1 MTRILSE
8 AETILKLPDFRW
20 SLERYHAAIEAGILT
35 EYDKVELLFGKL
47 VPMSPVGIAHGK
59 VVKKMN
65 RLFINRFPE
74 ESYTVGVQ
82 DPITLIDDSEPEPD
96 LFVAK
101 GNLESYDHHPYP
113 EDLLLVVEVSD
124 STLARDRCAKQFS
137 YAIAGIEEY
146 WIINVYEK
154 QVERFTQPVPER
166 AVYETKEVFKAGEVF
181 TSLHL
186 GEFEV
191 DQLIIEN

>member
-8 AETILKLPDFRW
+8 AETILKLHDFRW
-20 SLERYHAAIEAGILT
+20 SLERYHDAIEAGILT

-59 VVKKMN
+59 VVNKIT
-65 RLFINRFPE
+65 RFFIKHLPE
-74 ESYTVGVQ
+74 DKFTVGVQ
-82 DPITLIDDSEPEPD
+82 NPITLIDDSEPEPD
-96 LFVAK
+96 LYVAR
-101 GNLESYDHHPYP
+101 GPLESYDHHPYP

-124 STLARDRCAKQFS
+124 STLARDRGAKQFS

-154 QVERFTQPVPER
+154 QVERFTQPLPDR
-166 AVYETKEVFKAGEVF
+166 ASYEKKEVFRSGDVF
-181 TSLHL
+181 ESLHL

-191 DQLIIEN
+191 DDLLIN

>member
-65 RLFINRFPE
+65 RLFNGLFPE
-74 ESYTVGVQ
+74 DEYTIGVQ
-82 DPITLIDDSEPEPD
+82 DPITLVDDSEPEPD
-96 LFVAK
+96 LFIAK
-101 GNLESYDHHPYP
+101 GPLESYDHHPYP

-124 STLARDRCAKQFS
+124 STLARDRGAKQFS
-137 YAIAGIEEY
+137 YAIAGIQEY

-154 QVERFTQPVPER
+154 QIERFTGPIPER
-166 AVYETKEVFKAGEVF
+166 AGYETKEVFKSGDTFE
-181 TSLHL
+181 TLHL
-186 GEFEV
+186 GEFKV
-191 DQLIIEN
+191 DDLIIE

>member
-47 VPMSPVGIAHGK
+47 VPTSPVGIAHGK

-82 DPITLIDDSEPEPD
+82 DPITLTDDSEPEPD
-96 LFVAK
+96 LFIAK
-101 GNLESYDHHPYP
+101 GDLESYDHHPYL

-124 STLARDRCAKQFS
+124 STLARDRGAKQFS

-154 QVERFTQPVPER
+154 QVERFTHPVPER
-166 AVYETKEVFKAGEVF
+166 ATYETKEVFKSGETF
-181 TSLHL
+181 ETLHL
-186 GEFEV
+186 GKFKV
-191 DQLIIEN
+191 DDLIIG